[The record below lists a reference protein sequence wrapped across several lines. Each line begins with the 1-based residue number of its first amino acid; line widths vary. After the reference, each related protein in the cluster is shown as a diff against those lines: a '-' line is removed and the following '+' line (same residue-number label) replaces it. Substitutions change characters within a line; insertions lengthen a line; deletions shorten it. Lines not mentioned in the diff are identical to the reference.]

1 MQQPAPASHESAR
14 LFLALL
20 PPDTVKAALASYSEQ
35 WRWPAG
41 AVRYAAADWHVT
53 LHFMGSLPRP
63 RLDDLRAGLAL
74 PVTPFELRL
83 AQAELWP
90 HGLAV
95 LCPEVVPAGLQQ
107 LHAALAQALAR
118 LGLRTDARPLRPHL
132 TLARH
137 AQGAQPPI
145 ERPRLD
151 WPVAAYALMESTG
164 APAARY
170 RVLQSYPAQ
179 P

>member
-1 MQQPAPASHESAR
+1 MTQAAQAANNAAR

-20 PPDTVKAALASYSEQ
+20 PTDEVKAALASYAEQ

-41 AVRYAAADWHVT
+41 AQRYAAPDWHVT
-53 LHFMGSLPRP
+53 LHFLGSLPRQ
-63 RLDDLRAGLAL
+63 RLDELRAGLAL
-74 PVTPFELRL
+74 PVTPFELHL
-83 AQAELWP
+83 GQAELWP

-95 LCPEVVPAGLQQ
+95 LCPEVVPSGLAQ

-118 LGLRTDARPLRPHL
+118 LGLRTDPRPLRPHL

-137 AQGAQPPI
+137 AQGAQPPLQ
-145 ERPRLD
+145 RPRLD

-164 APAARY
+164 IAAARY
-170 RVLQSYPAQ
+170 HVLQSYPAQ